1 MDLSD
6 RLAGQRI
13 IDYLPRRFRSG
24 VILTMI
30 LVGTALGLGLV
41 SAYLIANGNWYLAVG
56 LIFALPGFILLH
68 NYPLVGLAIWL
79 LITPFLMASEGRMF
93 RQLYWVIHRS
103 LPPIMLGIIV
113 VSTMLG
119 VRKRI
124 VPKPGWFELA
134 MVGYIVVTLFSVL
147 MLNADPL
154 ATAYQVYDRII
165 VPMLLYLIIR
175 FLDPNEEDLRRLL
188 PVLLFIALTQAFF
201 GFVYIFARGA
211 LPASWLRTDG
221 VRATGS
227 LRAVSVYSTT
237 LLFVGTLLL
246 HSILSGKVGSSK
258 RFLFI
263 GAVFACAVAVFFSFS
278 RASWLGGLAVMG
290 GLFFLYPK
298 VMFKVAL
305 IAMPLVL
312 ILSGVFLADQLATAD
327 HRLNSDQSALG
338 RLPVVLASVEMFK
351 VKPFF
356 GWGYGNFDLYDRQFQ
371 GRVGDLVAPEK
382 DHASHNLFLT
392 VLTEQGLTGL
402 ALYLAPVIGLL
413 ALTIKKWRL
422 LPAEGFWS
430 RKLLGIFWLVIAAHV
445 VVNNFS
451 NMRIVFGL
459 GMWWITLAFIAVI
472 ISSATNNSSDRLT
485 MKPLRGLK

>member
-1 MDLSD
+1 
-6 RLAGQRI
+6 
-13 IDYLPRRFRSG
+13 
-24 VILTMI
+24 
-30 LVGTALGLGLV
+30 
-41 SAYLIANGNWYLAVG
+41 
-56 LIFALPGFILLH
+56 
-68 NYPLVGLAIWL
+68 
-79 LITPFLMASEGRMF
+79 
-93 RQLYWVIHRS
+93 
-103 LPPIMLGIIV
+103 
-113 VSTMLG
+113 
-119 VRKRI
+119 
-124 VPKPGWFELA
+124 
-134 MVGYIVVTLFSVL
+134 

-175 FLDPNEEDLRRLL
+175 LLAPNEEDLRRLL

-263 GAVFACAVAVFFSFS
+263 GAVSACAVAVFFSFS

-392 VLTEQGLTGL
+392 VLTEQGITGL
-402 ALYLAPVIGLL
+402 ALYLAPVIGLF
-413 ALTIKKWRL
+413 ALTLKKWRL

-451 NMRIVFGL
+451 NMRNVFGL

-472 ISSATNNSSDRLT
+472 INSATNDTRDQLT